1 MRRVF
6 VDSVVLLL
14 AFGRDHPQRHSC
26 RALVEAARTD
36 HLEVNLSVEAVQ
48 EVVFHRMRVSG
59 REPALAVGRAVRG
72 FATLHAFDAAVLDRA
87 LELMAVA
94 PIRGRDAVHAAT
106 ALLAGFDHIVTVDAD
121 FVAVPGL
128 RTLTPREVLP

>member
-1 MRRVF
+1 M
-6 VDSVVLLL
+6 
-14 AFGRDHPQRHSC
+14 
-26 RALVEAARTD
+26 
-36 HLEVNLSVEAVQ
+36 
-48 EVVFHRMRVSG
+48 
-59 REPALAVGRAVRG
+59 
-72 FATLHAFDAAVLDRA
+72 ATLHTFDAAVLDRA

-121 FVAVPGL
+121 VVAVPGL